1 MVQSENEVPGLK
13 QRSEFTTL
21 VRVIKSDSGK
31 WKLSAYSAAVFMTE
45 SVSVNVSVR
54 RVFDAFVLPPSVHP
68 QRPGSQ
74 KRPCDGGQRYEDRRL
89 RSRQRRAQYR
99 LLQKDHERESPSIVM
114 SSVGLSF

>member
-1 MVQSENEVPGLK
+1 M
-13 QRSEFTTL
+13 L

-31 WKLSAYSAAVFMTE
+31 WKLSAYSAPVLMTE
-45 SVSVNVSVR
+45 SVNVSVR
-54 RVFDAFVLPPSVHP
+54 RVFDPFVLPPSVHP

-99 LLQKDHERESPSIVM
+99 LLQKDHERESPSVM
-114 SSVGLSF
+114 MKSIR

>member
-1 MVQSENEVPGLK
+1 M
-13 QRSEFTTL
+13 
-21 VRVIKSDSGK
+21 RVIKSDSGK

-45 SVSVNVSVR
+45 SVNVSVR

-99 LLQKDHERESPSIVM
+99 LLQKDHERESPSIMM
-114 SSVGLSF
+114 SSVRLSIQAFTCMKGLIVCELASILF